1 MISISYNQIKYVIAL
16 EKWGSF
22 SVAADKCFVTQ
33 STLSTMIKKLEEQ
46 LELKLFDRSFKP
58 IVLTPEGHK
67 LIDQFRVLENEYDRL
82 MDLGEQM
89 RIGFYGKLKIGIIP
103 TLAPFLLPLFLD
115 SITTKYPDLDLEIN
129 EITTHEVITKL
140 ELRELDIGILS
151 IPLEGTD
158 MKQESLFKEEFMV
171 YDARKETLKAKAYKI
186 NDIDISK
193 LWLLEESHCLTSQI
207 GKICQLRNEWE
218 SDSNLKLMTGSI
230 FSLLELVK
238 LKKGITL
245 IPELASFNKKV
256 VDPKQI
262 YRLVKP
268 VPVRDI
274 GMVTTSSFVKKES
287 YDLLK
292 NEIIRSVSPLL
303 SKKRSSVEV
312 PPF

>member
-16 EKWGSF
+16 EKCGSF
-22 SVAADKCFVTQ
+22 SIAADKCFVTQ
-33 STLSTMIKKLEEQ
+33 STLSTMIKKLEDQ

-58 IVLTPEGHK
+58 IVLTLEGER

-89 RIGFYGKLKIGIIP
+89 RIGFYGNLKIGIIP

-115 SITTKYPDLDLEIN
+115 RISVSYPDLNLEIN
-129 EITTHEVITKL
+129 EITTQEIINKL
-140 ELRELDIGILS
+140 KLRELDIGILS
-151 IPLEGTD
+151 IPLEEPD
-158 MKQESLFKEEFMV
+158 LKQESLFKEEFMV
-171 YDARKETLKAKAYKI
+171 YDARKKTVRSKAYKI

-207 GKICQLRNEWE
+207 GKICQLRNEWVSE
-218 SDSNLKLMTGSI
+218 SNLKLMTGSI

-245 IPELASFNKKV
+245 LPELATFNKKV
-256 VDPKQI
+256 VDPNNI
-262 YRLVKP
+262 CRLASP
-268 VPVRDI
+268 IPVRDI

-292 NEIIRSVSPLL
+292 NEIIKSVTPLL
-303 SKKRSSVEV
+303 GKKRSSVEI